1 MDVKELGELGEQLRR
16 LGHDRRQTV
25 AEIVKNAEKDAGQ
38 AKVFYRDL
46 DRISDQ
52 AISLMQRQKS
62 MIREDLGPQAMN
74 PEGAQ

>member
-16 LGHDRRQTV
+16 LGHDRRKAV
-25 AEIVKNAEKDAGQ
+25 AEIVKTAEQDSGQ

-52 AISLMQRQKS
+52 AIGLMQRQKS
-62 MIREDLGPQAMN
+62 MIREELGTQGMN
-74 PEGAQ
+74 PET

>member
-16 LGHDRRQTV
+16 LGHDRRKTV

-62 MIREDLGPQAMN
+62 MIREDLGPQGMS
-74 PEGAQ
+74 PEA

>member
-16 LGHDRRQTV
+16 LGHDRRKTV

-38 AKVFYRDL
+38 ANVFYRDL

-62 MIREDLGPQAMN
+62 MIREDLGPQGMS
-74 PEGAQ
+74 PEA